1 MARQKQ
7 QGKKVRKVVTE
18 YEEEDEQPPQQ
29 QWSEPEEFG
38 EDLQVQNILDS
49 VGPGEIKIK
58 ILKWGPKGKSYCFSL
73 DGGPVDEDF
82 IQSQFGGGRFQGQIF
97 KNGIYTGNSFELNIA
112 DRVASAGGA
121 SGGMA
126 DLQARMMQQQIDFL
140 KDIILRN
147 GQQQQTPVGE
157 LADALTKVNAM
168 TGGNGGGMG
177 EKAVEL
183 ILKGIELGKAIGG
196 NGKDESWSDVIRE
209 ALPVV
214 GEMMQQ
220 RKQANGQPRERA
232 QVQAAN
238 ALPEADHSDVI
249 RQGIA
254 YLKGK
259 AITGRDPGLYVDWM
273 IDNAEEPQYQPI
285 LHFILTSEFSALEQ
299 IDPEI
304 GKPPY
309 SDFFRSVYDGLRSAF
324 EQQNSMELDTGG
336 PSGDGGNVKKDG
348 KSSAGGSG
356 AGKKAG

>member
-1 MARQKQ
+1 MARKQ
-7 QGKKVRKVVTE
+7 QAKKVRKVVTE
-18 YEEEDEQPPQQ
+18 YEEEDEQPPQA
-29 QWSEPEEFG
+29 QWSEAEEFG
-38 EDLQVQNILDS
+38 EDLQVQSILDGI
-49 VGPGEIKIK
+49 GPGEIKIK

-82 IQSQFGGGRFQGQIF
+82 IQQQFGGGRYHGQIF

-112 DRVASAGGA
+112 DRIANPSM

-126 DLQARMMQQQIDFL
+126 DIQTRMMQQQIDFL
-140 KDIILRN
+140 KDMVLRN

-157 LADALTKVNAM
+157 LADALTKVTAL
-168 TGGNGGGMG
+168 TGNGGGGMG

-196 NGKDESWSDVIRE
+196 GKDESWTDVIRE
-209 ALPVV
+209 AIPVV

-220 RKQANGQPRERA
+220 RKQNPGGQPQQA
-232 QVQAAN
+232 DQTQQVNSLPAA
-238 ALPEADHSDVI
+238 APDAVI

-304 GKPPY
+304 SKQPY
-309 SDFFRSVYDGLRSAF
+309 ADFFRTMYDGLRSAYS
-324 EQQNSMELDTGG
+324 QQDQMDMDTGG
-336 PSGDGGNVKKDG
+336 SGGDGGNAKDDG
-348 KSSAGGSG
+348 KAGAGGKVGGRRAG
-356 AGKKAG
+356 A